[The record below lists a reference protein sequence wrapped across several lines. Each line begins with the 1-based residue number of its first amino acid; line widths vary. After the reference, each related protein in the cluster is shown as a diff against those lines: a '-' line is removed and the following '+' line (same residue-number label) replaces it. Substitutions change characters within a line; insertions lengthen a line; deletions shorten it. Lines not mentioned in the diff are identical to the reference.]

1 MADLKQHIGDQLQAK
16 LTQIL
21 RRHQDAVSDFDLSRP
36 MFDVQS
42 GLDSLDLAEV
52 FAWVEQAYGIDP
64 MQIREWDLPTWDAF
78 AERVSREGR
87 STQTH
92 S

>member
-1 MADLKQHIGDQLQAK
+1 MADFKQQIRDQLQAK

-21 RRHQDAVSDFDLSRP
+21 RRYKDGVVDFDLCLP
-36 MFDVQS
+36 MFDARL

-64 MQIREWDLPTWDAF
+64 MQIREWDVPTWDAF
-78 AERVSREGR
+78 AERVSKEG
-87 STQTH
+87 H
-92 S
+92 

>member
-1 MADLKQHIGDQLQAK
+1 MADLKHHIGGQLQAK

-21 RRHQDAVSDFDLSRP
+21 RRHQNAVSDFDLSRP

-64 MQIREWDLPTWDAF
+64 MQIREWNVSTWDAF
-78 AERVSREGR
+78 AERISREGR
-87 STQTH
+87 STQKH

>member
-1 MADLKQHIGDQLQAK
+1 MEDLNKHIRNQLRAK

-21 RRHQDAVSDFDLSRP
+21 RRHQDGVVDFDLCRP
-36 MFDVQS
+36 MFDSQS

-52 FAWVEQAYGIDP
+52 FAWVEQAYGIDS
-64 MQIREWDLPTWDAF
+64 MQIREWDVFSWEAF
-78 AERVSREGR
+78 AERVFREGL
-87 STQTH
+87 STQIR